1 MTDISAR
8 PSIPA
13 EAKAEMWKAM
23 YFRAQAGM
31 ERYMVSNY
39 GYGAIDEW
47 IDFSSE
53 ATAKQSDRYKTEGA
67 LPFTENL
74 TRILGDCWGSDVTVH
89 EASVEASKLD
99 IDNCGILSYRQGA
112 AKLGIELT
120 FDDPCREY
128 CTKLQSSIAA
138 KQDLTATFELRPG
151 GCSWCFTRNTE
162 TDAEAS

>member
-1 MTDISAR
+1 MTDINSR
-8 PSIPA
+8 PTMTA

-47 IDFSSE
+47 IDFSAE

-67 LPFTENL
+67 IPFTENL
-74 TRILGDCWGSDVTVH
+74 SRILGDCWGSEVTVRT
-89 EASVEASKLD
+89 ASADRSEVD
-99 IDNCGILSYRQGA
+99 IADCGILSYRQSA

-138 KQDLTATFELRPG
+138 KQNLTATFELKPG
-151 GCSWCFTRNTE
+151 GCTWCFTRNPAPA
-162 TDAEAS
+162 AEAA

>member
-1 MTDISAR
+1 MEDKTAQPGMS
-8 PSIPA
+8 A
-13 EAKAEMWKAM
+13 EAKADMWKAM

-47 IDFSSE
+47 IDFSAE

-74 TRILGDCWGSDVTVH
+74 SRILGDCWGSEVTVRQKSA
-89 EASVEASKLD
+89 ERSVVD
-99 IDNCGILSYRQGA
+99 IDDCGILSYRRGA
-112 AKLGIELT
+112 ARLGIELT

-128 CTKLQSSIAA
+128 CTKLQSAIAA
-138 KQDLTATFELRPG
+138 KQNLSSSCTLKSG
-151 GCSWCFTRNTE
+151 GCSWTFTRNE
-162 TDAEAS
+162 EEG